1 MSSLVSLVVRLR
13 PTRGATVPTDLGP
26 ACQAWFLELVG
37 AADAALARRLHAD
50 SRLRPYTVSSVQ
62 GAERPEQG
70 RVALDPRRPVWVR
83 FTSLEARL
91 SAVLLEEVRAGLPAT
106 VALGGAELTV
116 EGATAD
122 ATAHPWARQSGY
134 EALLQQHLLRGGHPR
149 GVVGL
154 QFVSPTVFR
163 RTGGTFEGRR
173 VRDHDLPLPLPELV
187 FGSLADSWEAFAA
200 VQLGRDVRSFAG
212 SCVTMGRFR
221 LQTRWVN
228 DGRSRQEGVV
238 GSCEYA
244 ILSDDPLWR
253 RLIHLLA
260 AFSFFG
266 GTGRGTT
273 AGWGQTRAMR

>member
-173 VRDHDLPLPLPELV
+173 VRDH
-187 FGSLADSWEAFAA
+187 GLAPPPPGLG
-200 VQLGRDVRSFAG
+200 LGRPGDRWGAFGAGEVGGGGRRFAG
-212 SCVTMGRFR
+212 SCGAMGGFCVR
-221 LQTRWVN
+221 TGGVGGGG
-228 DGRSRQEGVV
+228 GRPEG
-238 GSCEYA
+238 
-244 ILSDDPLWR
+244 
-253 RLIHLLA
+253 
-260 AFSFFG
+260 G
-266 GTGRGTT
+266 GG
-273 AGWGQTRAMR
+273 